1 MRALTV
7 EPGKSETLAL
17 TDVADPK
24 SEHANALLVK
34 TLAIGLCGTDREI
47 IEGGHG
53 SPPAGDRCLVLGH
66 ESLGEV
72 LKAPSGSSF
81 KPGDLVVGIVR
92 RPDPAPCQS
101 CAAGEWD
108 MCQNGEFTERG
119 IKGAHGFASEQF
131 TLREQFAVAVPKE
144 LRETGVLLEPASIVA
159 KAWELIDRIVSHM
172 PYRPRRV
179 LVTGAG
185 PIGLL
190 AALMGVQRHY
200 DVSVLDHARNDNKL
214 RLVQELGG
222 HYCLALEQLSGPP
235 EIVVECTGAAQVV
248 IDVCRASSRNG
259 IVCLTGIAGG
269 HRSPQFSAASFN
281 NDLVLENDIVF
292 GTVNANRRHY
302 QAGLDALQRAPKG
315 YLESMLT
322 RRLPVERFAEA
333 FEKKPGDIKTTLEW
347 A

>member
-7 EPGKSETLAL
+7 EPGKPDTLAL
-17 TDVADPK
+17 TDVPEPAPG
-24 SEHANALLVK
+24 ANALLVK
-34 TLAIGLCGTDREI
+34 SLLTGLCGTDREI
-47 IEGGHG
+47 VEGGHG
-53 SPPAGDRCLVLGH
+53 AAPEGERSLVLGH

-72 LKAPSGSSF
+72 LVAPASSIFKA
-81 KPGDLVVGIVR
+81 GDLVVGIVR

-119 IKGAHGFASEQF
+119 ISGAHGFASERF
-131 TLREQFAVAVPKE
+131 SLREQFAVAVPQA
-144 LRETGVLLEPASIVA
+144 LRVTGVLLEPASIVA
-159 KAWELIDRIVSHM
+159 KAWEQIDRIVAHM

-185 PIGLL
+185 PIALL

-200 DVSVLDHARNDNKL
+200 DVSVLDHSRHDNKL
-214 RLVQELGG
+214 QLVRELGAR
-222 HYCLALEQLSGPP
+222 YLLAMQQMAAAP
-235 EIVVECTGAAQVV
+235 EIIVECTGAAQVV

-259 IVCLTGIAGG
+259 IVCLTGISSGR
-269 HRSPQFSAASFN
+269 RSVQLSAASFN
-281 NDLVLENDIVF
+281 NGLVLENDIVF

-302 QAGLDALQRAPKG
+302 HAGLEALLRAPRG
-315 YLESMLT
+315 FLEALLT
-322 RRLPVERFAEA
+322 RRLPVDRFAEA

-347 A
+347 S

>member
-17 TDVADPK
+17 SDVPEPEPD
-24 SEHANALLVK
+24 SDALLVK
-34 TLAIGLCGTDREI
+34 ALAVGLCGTDREI

-53 SPPAGDRCLVLGH
+53 SAPAGERSLVLGH

-72 LKAPSGSSF
+72 LKAPAGSSF
-81 KPGDLVVGIVR
+81 KAGDLVVGIVR
-92 RPDPAPCQS
+92 RPDPAPCAA

-119 IKGAHGFASEQF
+119 IKGAHGFASERF
-131 TLREQFAVAVPKE
+131 TLRERFAVAVPTQ
-144 LRETGVLLEPASIVA
+144 LRETGILLEPTSIVA
-159 KAWELIDRIVSHM
+159 KAWEQIDRIASHM

-200 DVSVLDHARNDNKL
+200 DVSVLDHSLHENKSK
-214 RLVQELGG
+214 LVRELGA
-222 HYCLALEQLSGPP
+222 HYCLALDQLAGPP
-235 EIVVECTGAAQVV
+235 EIVVECTGAAQLV

-259 IVCLTGIAGG
+259 IVCLTGLSGG
-269 HRSPQFSAASFN
+269 QRAVQFSAGSFN

-292 GTVNANRRHY
+292 GTVNANMRHY
-302 QAGLDALQRAPKG
+302 QAALDALQRAPKG
-315 YLESMLT
+315 YLEAMIT
-322 RRLPVERFAEA
+322 RRVTIERFAEA

-347 A
+347 T

>member
-7 EPGKSETLAL
+7 EPGKKETLAI

-24 SEHANALLVK
+24 SEHPDALLVK

-53 SPPAGDRCLVLGH
+53 SPPAGDRNLVLGH

-81 KPGDLVVGIVR
+81 KPGDLVAGIVR
-92 RPDPAPCQS
+92 RPDPLPCQS

-119 IKGAHGFASEQF
+119 IKGAHGFASERF
-131 TLREQFAVAVPKE
+131 TLRERFAVAVPKE

-159 KAWELIDRIVSHM
+159 KAWEQIDRIVSHM
-172 PYRPRRV
+172 PYRPRRA

-222 HYCLALEQLSGPP
+222 HYLLAMQQMSGAP

-269 HRSPQFSAASFN
+269 HGSAKFSAASFN

-302 QAGLDALQRAPKG
+302 QAGLEALQRAPKG
-315 YLESMLT
+315 FLESMLT

-347 A
+347 T

>member
-7 EPGKSETLAL
+7 EPGKSATLQL
-17 TDVADPK
+17 SDVAEPEPRPD
-24 SEHANALLVK
+24 ALLVK
-34 TLAIGLCGTDREI
+34 TLVIGLCGTDREI
-47 IEGGHG
+47 IDGGHG
-53 SPPAGDRCLVLGH
+53 SPPHGERCLVLGH

-72 LKAPSGSSF
+72 LQAPAGSSF
-81 KPGDLVVGIVR
+81 KAGDLVVGIVR

-119 IKGAHGFASEQF
+119 IKGAHGFASERF
-131 TLREQFAVAVPKE
+131 TLRERFAVAVPKE
-144 LRETGVLLEPASIVA
+144 LRETGILLEPASIVA
-159 KAWELIDRIVSHM
+159 KAWEQIDRIVANM
-172 PYRPRRV
+172 PYRPRRA
-179 LVTGAG
+179 LITGAG

-200 DVSVLDHARNDNKL
+200 HVSVLDHSLHENKL
-214 RLVQELGG
+214 RLVQEVGA
-222 HYCLALEQLSGPP
+222 HYCLAIQQMSGPP
-235 EIVVECTGAAQVV
+235 EIIVECTGAAQVV
-248 IDVCRASSRNG
+248 VDVCRASSRNG

-269 HRSPQFSAASFN
+269 HRSVDLNAAKFN

-302 QAGLDALQRAPKG
+302 QAGLAALRRAPKG
-315 YLESMLT
+315 YLEALLT
-322 RRLPVERFAEA
+322 RRVPVARFAEA

-347 A
+347 T